1 MAEIKRL
8 AAMTPEERRASFARQ
23 AVRCTAGSCQSL
35 AAFPTRRRARLMHAP
50 GPSRLTA
57 ARASDAAMY
66 HPAERKSRDMARPA
80 SIGNAHES
88 RKGNELGEQRGAPGY
103 AVNGEFKWTRQAA
116 SGGNVDT
123 KPSHR
128 ERASWSDSI

>member
-1 MAEIKRL
+1 
-8 AAMTPEERRASFARQ
+8 
-23 AVRCTAGSCQSL
+23 
-35 AAFPTRRRARLMHAP
+35 
-50 GPSRLTA
+50 
-57 ARASDAAMY
+57 
-66 HPAERKSRDMARPA
+66 MARPA

-103 AVNGEFKWTRQAA
+103 AVNGKSKWTRQAA

-128 ERASWSDSI
+128 ERASWSKLDLMVKHEQEVVARLERQVAEAKARGDTEQAARIIIRLQKTRVLLARLQREQRELAS